1 MAMMNTLVK
10 LPQLNSTMMAMA
22 REMEKAGL
30 IEEVMNDVL
39 DNDAELDEEADQE
52 LDKVIDEVVM
62 GLKTTNAPKESL
74 PSASKAK
81 DSDSEEEDDLEK
93 RLTQLKQ

>member
-1 MAMMNTLVK
+1 MAVMNSLVK

-39 DNDAELDEEADQE
+39 DNDAELDDEADQE

-62 GLKTTNAPKESL
+62 GLKTTNAPREAL
-74 PSASKAK
+74 PSSKVQ